1 MECPPTLFIETL
13 GTQRCVSRADR
24 HSANVNVMEEKDTPS
39 AGLSGQEIRLS
50 DADREAVITQ
60 LREATDEG
68 RISLLE
74 FEERSGL
81 AYRAQFASDLA
92 PLTADLPQPGSD
104 LPNPVQPAAVET
116 QASKPRWS
124 VQIMGGTERRGDW
137 YGGGEAK
144 SLSIMGGQTL
154 DLTQVT
160 VNTVNLTCYHL
171 MGGTTII
178 VPDGARVEFVGFILF
193 GGNSD
198 ETVAVGPSEMVVRVR
213 SRGAMGGC
221 TFRNLKRKERRKRGL
236 PPR

>member
-1 MECPPTLFIETL
+1 MPGSE
-13 GTQRCVSRADR
+13 
-24 HSANVNVMEEKDTPS
+24 
-39 AGLSGQEIRLS
+39 LSEREIRLS
-50 DADREAVITQ
+50 DADRELVITR

-81 AYRAQFASDLA
+81 AYKAQFPSELV
-92 PLTADLPQPGSD
+92 PLTKDLPQVATS
-104 LPNPVQPAAVET
+104 LPEPLAATVIEAPE
-116 QASKPRWS
+116 QKPRWS

-137 YGGGEAK
+137 YAGGEAK

-154 DLTQVT
+154 DLTQVS
-160 VNTVNLTCYHL
+160 VNTVELTCYHL

-178 VPDGARVEFVGFILF
+178 VPDGARVEFEGFILF

-198 ETVAVGPSEMVVRVR
+198 ETVASGPSEMVVRVR

-221 TFRNLKRKERRKRGL
+221 TFRNLKRKERKKRGL
-236 PPR
+236 PPL